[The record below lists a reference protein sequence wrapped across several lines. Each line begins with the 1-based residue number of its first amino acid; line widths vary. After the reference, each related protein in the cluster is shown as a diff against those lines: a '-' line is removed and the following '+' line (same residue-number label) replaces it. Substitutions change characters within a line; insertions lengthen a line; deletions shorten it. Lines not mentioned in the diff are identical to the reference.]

1 MPEFM
6 LSLRAACLKLRKEE
20 KTVLA
25 GAVKRITL
33 GRSTRFDN
41 NNNNMLDLALN
52 CVSHW
57 DDWVRLLPAQEI
69 GRQGESCLNSCE
81 ENARKFSHD
90 LPLPACYGIIMK
102 LLER

>member
-20 KTVLA
+20 KTVQA

-52 CVSHW
+52 FFSHW
-57 DDWVRLLPAQEI
+57 DDWIRLLPAQET
-69 GRQGESCLNSCE
+69 GRQGESCLIRVKKMRGGSLMTYPC
-81 ENARKFSHD
+81 
-90 LPLPACYGIIMK
+90 LPMMG
-102 LLER
+102 LL